1 MKKKKL
7 IILLAIVMISG
18 LGFINSVY
26 AVPEIN
32 TAYMYTIGDC
42 GKLLNYKGA
51 VVLTDYV
58 QYDNNGVSYP
68 AYCLDKT
75 KVRST
80 SRTL

>member
-1 MKKKKL
+1 
-7 IILLAIVMISG
+7 MISG

-26 AVPEIN
+26 AIPEIN

-58 QYDNNGVSYP
+58 QYDSNGVSYP